1 MNHIFTRAACC
12 LALLTVFNTVP
23 VSARPTMPG
32 EKVIIRNAGV
42 TVLSLNEAISLGLSN
57 NSEIRIAYLERGAQK
72 AALRAVETRFS
83 PRFALN
89 GSHVASQNQN
99 DSSSLTE
106 ISPTATLQSEYGTQ
120 FSLSW
125 NNRIVQDER
134 GAASRDE
141 GASFTVVQPLM
152 RGAARDIVTAPLRL
166 AHLNEQINRLNLKAS
181 VSNVVTQIVLAYN
194 ELLCAQEQLRLA
206 QEGMSRARRALTD
219 DLYRAAAGYWVETG
233 FDDFIHIEAE
243 TADRELALEE
253 VNNRLD
259 ASRQKLLRLLALN
272 VDTKIHAADAL
283 DAQPFK
289 IDLARTIHAARE
301 QQPDYRIQRLA
312 ANQAAIELAVAR
324 DQRQWDVSLIGG
336 ARQTRSRSL
345 SAMGGY
351 QSIQSRDGHAGIQ
364 INIPIGDAA
373 PHQSEVRARI
383 KLMSQESRLADAQQ
397 LLERDIR
404 GAARELDAQWRRYEI
419 AQRSLELSRRKLEV
433 ERTRTRTTPPD
444 NFRALALDASLVDAE
459 AARINALIAHRNAK
473 AALDKVSG
481 ATLETWDIDLN
492 D

>member
-1 MNHIFTRAACC
+1 MNQNIPCAAC
-12 LALLTVFNTVP
+12 LVLLTALNAVP
-23 VSARPTMPG
+23 VSARPTMSG
-32 EKVIIRNAGV
+32 EAVIVRNDAL
-42 TVLSLNEAISLGLSN
+42 TVLSLNDAVSLGLSN
-57 NSEIRIAYLERGAQK
+57 NGEIRSAYLERSAQK

-99 DSSSLTE
+99 DSSSRTE
-106 ISPTATLQSEYGTQ
+106 LSPTATLQSEYGTL

-125 NNRIVQDER
+125 NNRIVQDAR

-166 AHLNEQINRLNLKAS
+166 AHLNEQINRLNLKAT
-181 VSNVVTQIVLAYN
+181 VSNVVTQIIHAYN
-194 ELLCAQEQLRLA
+194 ELLCAQEQSRLA
-206 QEGMSRARRALTD
+206 QEAMSRTRRSLTD
-219 DLYRAAAGYWVETG
+219 DLYKAAAGYWIETG
-233 FDDFIHIEAE
+233 FEDFVYIEAE

-259 ASRQKLLRLLALN
+259 ASRQKLLRLLALDM
-272 VDTKIHAADAL
+272 DTKIHVADTLEAR
-283 DAQPFK
+283 PVK
-289 IDLARTIHAARE
+289 IDLTQTIHAARE

-324 DQRQWDVSLIGG
+324 DQQQWDVSLIGG
-336 ARQTRSRSL
+336 ASQTRSRFL
-345 SAMGGY
+345 NAMGGY
-351 QSIQSRDGHAGIQ
+351 QTVQSRDSHAGIQ

-383 KLMSQESRLADAQQ
+383 KLMNQETRLAETQQ

-404 GAARELDAQWRRYEI
+404 NAARELDAQWRQYEI
-419 AQRSLELSRRKLEV
+419 ARRSLELSHRKLEI
-433 ERTRTRTTPPD
+433 ERGRTRITPPD
-444 NFRALALDASLVDAE
+444 NFRALALDASLYDAE
-459 AARINALIAHRNAK
+459 SARINALIAHRNSK
-473 AALDKVSG
+473 ATLDKISG